1 MIVKTGI
8 YKKVKYEIK
17 GNELRKSIHPF
28 FGLFHNRKEDESID
42 LTEVCY
48 IYSFP
53 LGLIRHG
60 IEFVTESG
68 SMYVPG
74 ITKQQAT
81 DLVSAAKYAG
91 AKEGEHQYMFVP
103 SSKAQRKIYHGYS
116 MVCDQ
121 FGKMV
126 HKEFTKTDNN
136 ENFIRMESIKY
147 FDDVVNKGVKG
158 IAFGGIAGGG
168 TANTIEIFG
177 LKKED
182 NAAIYQMIA
191 AVNPK
196 LTDTNVK
203 IYTSLFPLWQPK
215 RWFKKRESL
224 IVADWG
230 IVHKQYNIVINKK
243 KCKSRTSVVE
253 FDSIKSY
260 TCQGFL
266 FKNIEIL
273 GSTSIITQEC
283 FSASAKNAIWA
294 TLKRNNV
301 INNSGTLYRANV
313 LYRLGIL
320 SKNKSKDKDGKENKK
335 DKSQIK
341 MELKCKVY
349 ASDSGLTWK
358 YKKESRVLTY
368 DQIYEY
374 DFEKK
379 HWYSL
384 VGYIKIRGRRND
396 ARAGEGGDVDMSIS
410 CISSGKGRRLI
421 SEISSRKQ
429 S

>member
-1 MIVKTGI
+1 MIIEKGIFKKT
-8 YKKVKYEIK
+8 KYEVK
-17 GNELRKSIHPF
+17 GKVLHKSVHPF
-28 FGLFHNRKEDESID
+28 FGLFHSKKKDESLD
-42 LTEVCY
+42 LTEVEY

-53 LGLIRHG
+53 LGLIKHG
-60 IEFVTESG
+60 VEFVTESE
-68 SMYVPG
+68 SMYIPG
-74 ITKQQAT
+74 LTKQQAD
-81 DLVSAAKYAG
+81 DLISAAKYDG

-103 SSKAQRKIYHGYS
+103 SSRALRKIYHGYS

-126 HKEFTKTDNN
+126 HKEYTKKENN
-136 ENFIRMESIKY
+136 ENLIRMESIKY
-147 FDDVVNKGVKG
+147 FDHVAIKGVKG

-168 TANTIEIFG
+168 IANTIEIFG

-182 NAAIYQMIA
+182 NAKIYQMIA

-203 IYTSLFPLWQPK
+203 IYTSLFPLWHPT
-215 RWFKKRESL
+215 RWFRKRESM

-266 FKNIEIL
+266 YKRIDIL

-283 FSASAKNAIWA
+283 FSAAAKNAIWA
-294 TLKRNNV
+294 TLKKHNV
-301 INNSGTLYRANV
+301 INDSGTVYRASALYRW
-313 LYRLGIL
+313 GIL
-320 SKNKSKDKDGKENKK
+320 SKGKDKDNKNK
-335 DKSQIK
+335 AQDK
-341 MELKCKVY
+341 MELKCRIF
-349 ASDSGLTWK
+349 ASDSCLTWK
-358 YKKESRVLTY
+358 YKKETRILTY
-368 DQIYEY
+368 AQIYEY
-374 DFEKK
+374 EFEKK

-384 VGYIKIRGRRND
+384 VGKVKIKGRRND
-396 ARAGEGGDVDMSIS
+396 ARAGEGGDVNMSIS
-410 CISSGKGRRLI
+410 CICCSKGRDLI
-421 SEISSRKQ
+421 STISSKKG